1 MKHKNY
7 SGEDVRELRRKAGL
21 NQAQFWAPFQTTQS
35 GGSRYEA
42 GRDIPGPV
50 QALLNLAFGTEA
62 KATAILGELRGMAKT
77 KKKTT

>member
-1 MKHKNY
+1 MKLKNY

-50 QALLNLAFGTEA
+50 QVLLNLAFGTET
-62 KATAILGELRGMAKT
+62 KVSSILGELRGLAKP